1 MVVIFPSKV
10 NVAIVNGDFDEQ
22 KTSLYFREK
31 PRFGIIFKFY
41 HKNQSEAQ
49 GMGAWGVGTV
59 ILRERRGDARTSGCY
74 GQ

>member
-22 KTSLYFREK
+22 KISLYFREK
-31 PRFGIIFKFY
+31 PRFRIIFKFH

-49 GMGAWGVGTV
+49 GMGVGWGGG
-59 ILRERRGDARTSGCY
+59 LSS
-74 GQ
+74 